1 MYFLFW
7 QSYSGMKSPCFATQ
21 ESDGPSTTVSKET
34 APSLNLSRNED
45 RDGTMVV
52 NESGDNDAVIKSM
65 YRHMRDALTL
75 SNKVIESYQR
85 RIRKHEHLLRKQERE
100 IRSMENANRELIHF
114 IRENFHHQSNQYQEL
129 QSQLNL
135 FTNEQ
140 FESYQP
146 SKDTAHSE
154 ETSDKLTS
162 PTITQETERSFSSF
176 DEDGFPLEDD
186 ASASDCTNDTERIST
201 TLNYEDSDG
210 NNVQDNLDIQEE
222 LKELRTGLLEESN
235 NVQDN
240 LDIQE
245 ELKELRTGLLEES
258 NAIIETQAVEAL
270 SYDMASDAVQE
281 TYEDPDTQETEM
293 YGHGDVLLY
302 TREPKLE
309 STPTTIPGQEAGAS
323 DSPGSHIVPLSPS
336 RDTSRPNLSE
346 DTSRRRPRVTFAED
360 SGTQT
365 MGNEVLSSASTRVL
379 RLLNK
384 RTYTTPTVTTRVS
397 CETPSR

>member
-1 MYFLFW
+1 
-7 QSYSGMKSPCFATQ
+7 
-21 ESDGPSTTVSKET
+21 
-34 APSLNLSRNED
+34 
-45 RDGTMVV
+45 MVV

-129 QSQLNL
+129 QSRLNL

-146 SKDTAHSE
+146 SSETIHSE

-162 PTITQETERSFSSF
+162 PTMTQETERSFSSF

-210 NNVQDNLDIQEE
+210 
-222 LKELRTGLLEESN
+222 N

>member
-100 IRSMENANRELIHF
+100 IRSMEHANRELIHF

-129 QSQLNL
+129 QSRLNL

-140 FESYQP
+140 FESHQP

-210 NNVQDNLDIQEE
+210 
-222 LKELRTGLLEESN
+222 N